1 MFKKLGALQWVSGT
15 RGLQW
20 VSETRCFTVGFRNKG
35 HCSWFKKLGALQ
47 YVSESRD
54 CAMGLRNYALCNR
67 SPHFTF
73 YENVTRSHLPGGGHR
88 GTRLEVASDCKGA
101 ATAALGR
108 PRTEAFTACEPQHN
122 HTNSLFTA
130 LYCLT
135 LTSKGRKEFN
145 RKL

>member
-1 MFKKLGALQWVSGT
+1 MFKKLGALQWVSET
-15 RGLQW
+15 RGFAMGLRNQWLYNGFQKLGTVQW
-20 VSETRCFTVGFRNKG
+20 VSETRGF
-35 HCSWFKKLGALQ
+35 
-47 YVSESRD
+47 
-54 CAMGLRNYALCNR
+54 AMGFRNYALSNR

-73 YENVTRSHLPGGGHR
+73 YENVTGSHLPGGGHR

-122 HTNSLFTA
+122 HTNSLFRP